1 MALPLRQLL
10 DALVDLSKET
20 GQWMLEQQV
29 NPEQIET
36 KTLNNFVS
44 FVDKGAEER
53 FVTGLQKLLPEAGFI
68 AEEGTGTPNKSGLN
82 WIIDPLDG
90 TTNFLHQFPVWCTS
104 VALIN
109 QGELQLG
116 VIYDPNRHECYTAI
130 RGEGAFLNDEPISV
144 TKKTELKDCLLATGF
159 PYDDFGR
166 QAEYL
171 DLLGVLTQRTRGI
184 RRLGSAALDLAYV
197 ACGRCDLFYE
207 YSLNPWDVAAGAL
220 IVNEAGGTVT
230 GFNAGDDPI
239 FGDDI
244 LASNTSTHV
253 EMLGVIQKHFS

>member
-20 GQWMLEQQV
+20 GQWMLQQQV

-68 AEEGTGTPNKSGLN
+68 AEEGTGTPSESGLN

-104 VALIN
+104 VALIDKD
-109 QGELQLG
+109 ELQLG
-116 VIYDPNRHECYTAI
+116 VIYDPNRNECYTAI
-130 RGEGAFLNDEPISV
+130 KGEGAFLNGEPIVV
-144 TKKTELKDCLLATGF
+144 TKKTALKDCLLATGF

-171 DLLGVLTQRTRGI
+171 GLLGVLTQGTRGI

-220 IVNEAGGTVT
+220 IVKEAGGTVT
-230 GFNAGDDPI
+230 GFKEGDDPI

-244 LASNTSTHV
+244 LASNTSTHE
-253 EMLGVIQKHFS
+253 EMLGVIERHFS